1 MNQVGG
7 NLPVIVAPLKTHL
20 DDYRYECFKA
30 ADFLN
35 SFLFPGFRTPSR
47 VFLRYGYVQYLA
59 GSRDSR
65 WAINEL
71 LHTSLIL
78 VCFWS
83 APAPAARVW
92 VALEYLFYLIK
103 ISKQVPNTSTGTFIH
118 PKLKFQIFYFRVY
131 NILHT
136 TLLLQLERED
146 KWFCGRM
153 NAFKYKI
160 RIRNSNTYRYRT
172 NFLTFRAVNEG
183 RIMRSP
189 VNIF

>member
-47 VFLRYGYVQYLA
+47 VFLRYVQYLA

-71 LHTSLIL
+71 HTSLIPY
-78 VCFWS
+78 WS
-83 APAPAARVW
+83 AFGRSRLRLHVYRVW

-136 TLLLQLERED
+136 PLLLQLERED
-146 KWFCGRM
+146 KWFCGRVSSTE
-153 NAFKYKI
+153 YI
-160 RIRNSNTYRYRT
+160 QI
-172 NFLTFRAVNEG
+172 
-183 RIMRSP
+183 
-189 VNIF
+189 

>member
-1 MNQVGG
+1 MYNIWQEAGIPGG
-7 NLPVIVAPLKTHL
+7 LSMSYYTV
-20 DDYRYECFKA
+20 
-30 ADFLN
+30 
-35 SFLFPGFRTPSR
+35 
-47 VFLRYGYVQYLA
+47 
-59 GSRDSR
+59 
-65 WAINEL
+65 
-71 LHTSLIL
+71 HTSLIL

-136 TLLLQLERED
+136 PLLFQLERED

-153 NAFKYKI
+153 NTFKYKI
-160 RIRNSNTYRYRT
+160 WIRNSNTVQCIYRYRT
-172 NFLTFRAVNEG
+172 NFLTFHDSG
-183 RIMRSP
+183 RVGHLFFSKERSDLC
-189 VNIF
+189 VLFCSL